1 MKSVHDGRKLKVY
14 SRVKIPQEIKKGAH
28 KGYLYFLQIGDKKNR
43 KFKIGT
49 ANNIIRRMKEHASY
63 YKEPIYLLWV
73 SPVYSKYT
81 TLRIEDRVK
90 DYWKANFPDWEYIE
104 NDRFLIPEHYVKVKI
119 KVKKVFEILLE

>member
-1 MKSVHDGRKLKVY
+1 MKIIHNGRKHKIYSKVK
-14 SRVKIPQEIKKGAH
+14 VPKEIKKGVH
-28 KGYLYFLQIGDKKNR
+28 KGYLYFLQIGSNENR

-49 ANNIIRRMKEHASY
+49 ANNIMRRMREHAAY

-90 DYWKANFPDWEYIE
+90 DFWRANFPDWVYIE
-104 NDRFLIPEHYVKVKI
+104 NDRFLIPRGYNTVKI
-119 KVKKVFEILLE
+119 KVRRIYEVLLE